1 LRKNSEAGGAAPAP
15 GKGRKNSAAEL
26 GSGRAGGGAPRDSRP
41 PRDSLQGLIQAA
53 AGKGRKNSRAA
64 EDEPHRAVARSAG
77 CSTYISRLIKVDT
90 QEKNGGGGGGGGGGS
105 NSPSSSSSSAS
116 SSPASLGPELD
127 KGKVLR
133 QQDTLASAAGTGVGT
148 QGQDDQG
155 PSYEL
160 ALPRPP
166 GSGAAGLSAVRPVCS
181 WECGWR
187 GRRRGVGGE
196 APGSGSSGTTCR
208 EQSAQNPSVL
218 ALFFLRKRDQE
229 GVEDKCQGC
238 SLPATPDSVRAGLAG
253 GVCPDPALCCPGEI
267 RRRGSKDPLVK
278 VLQLLDGPCEAGGT
292 GPQAETSAQRQGS
305 KDPQLYD
312 TPYEPVDGGPRAEER
327 RGRLPAGD
335 ERPAAEYEQPWEWK
349 KEQIARALSVQFEG
363 SEHPSVK
370 EDAARQHRRQ
380 KSWTQKALRPAAPE
394 HGEGEKVDPALPLG
408 RQPWFHGAIARAEA
422 ESRLQPC
429 REAAYLVRS
438 IESGSGRY
446 SIALKTS
453 QGCVHIIVAQTRDG
467 RYTLGQTSAVFGS
480 VPEVVHHYSSEKLP
494 FKGAEHMTLL
504 HPVHCKPH

>member
-1 LRKNSEAGGAAPAP
+1 GVSPPGQGSSQTCCWNLHPASTGRASHPVAGWRGPLPSWSPEPQTKPPREPTGQLRNSEAGGAAPAP

-133 QQDTLASAAGTGVGT
+133 QQDTVRTWEDLP
-148 QGQDDQG
+148 D
-155 PSYEL
+155 
-160 ALPRPP
+160 PRPAK
-166 GSGAAGLSAVRPVCS
+166 STVAVRPVPESVGRPC
-181 WECGWR
+181 CG
-187 GRRRGVGGE
+187 G
-196 APGSGSSGTTCR
+196 
-208 EQSAQNPSVL
+208 
-218 ALFFLRKRDQE
+218 LRTR
-229 GVEDKCQGC
+229 CF
-238 SLPATPDSVRAGLAG
+238 S
-253 GVCPDPALCCPGEI
+253 EI